1 MLKVKDIKIFFM
13 TIIATFIWLLPY
25 DLGQNYFW
33 IGQIGN
39 FAISMCFFIGMLC
52 KKKNRISIY
61 RQIYIWLFFFGMSTV
76 VSPLLNFVYADIIVQ
91 LVFTINLLGMFAF
104 FEIYIQKSYK
114 AVLLGSFIV
123 LLSYFLNDVH
133 LLKIKGIGDIWN
145 IPVYYTGGKFDVIYN
160 MVLLLFVISIGN
172 ILKTYVK
179 KKSTVYFC
187 IFISLLIAVIYC
199 FKFSCMTGLVGIVGG
214 FVTFIIIHTRVKETS
229 SIPYFTFFLICGGIV
244 LVIQMII
251 SISFIQN
258 IIVKIL
264 GRAATLTGRTNI
276 YGRALSVILDAP
288 LFGHGRSS
296 VYALTTIKY
305 SNLQNGILNIA
316 YLYGIIGLILLCM
329 VIYVFLQ
336 NVVNSRYRKII
347 IATFISFSICSIAEI
362 TYEYTEYYYFLGLA
376 FALASNSPL
385 KKNDEEKERGMI

>member
-25 DLGQNYFW
+25 DLGQNYFC

-145 IPVYYTGGKFDVIYN
+145 IPVYYTGGKFDVI
-160 MVLLLFVISIGN
+160 
-172 ILKTYVK
+172 
-179 KKSTVYFC
+179 
-187 IFISLLIAVIYC
+187 
-199 FKFSCMTGLVGIVGG
+199 SCP
-214 FVTFIIIHTRVKETS
+214 KE
-229 SIPYFTFFLICGGIV
+229 
-244 LVIQMII
+244 
-251 SISFIQN
+251 
-258 IIVKIL
+258 
-264 GRAATLTGRTNI
+264 A
-276 YGRALSVILDAP
+276 
-288 LFGHGRSS
+288 
-296 VYALTTIKY
+296 
-305 SNLQNGILNIA
+305 
-316 YLYGIIGLILLCM
+316 
-329 VIYVFLQ
+329 
-336 NVVNSRYRKII
+336 
-347 IATFISFSICSIAEI
+347 
-362 TYEYTEYYYFLGLA
+362 
-376 FALASNSPL
+376 
-385 KKNDEEKERGMI
+385 

>member
-1 MLKVKDIKIFFM
+1 MLKVKDIKVFFI

-25 DLGQNYFW
+25 DLGQKYFW

-39 FAISMCFFIGMLC
+39 FVISICFFIGMLC
-52 KKKNRISIY
+52 HKKNRLSIHKK
-61 RQIYIWLFFFGMSTV
+61 IYICLFFYGMSTV

-91 LVFTINLLGMFAF
+91 FVFTINLLGMFSF

-114 AVLLGSFIV
+114 AVLSGSVFV
-123 LLSYFLNDVH
+123 LLFYFFNDVYI
-133 LLKIKGIGDIWN
+133 LRIKGIGDIWN
-145 IPVYYTGGKFDVIYN
+145 IPIYYTGGKFDAIYN
-160 MVLLLFVISIGN
+160 MILLLFVISMGF
-172 ILKTYVK
+172 ILKIYVK
-179 KKSTVYFC
+179 KKSTAYFC
-187 IFISLLIAVIYC
+187 TFASLLIVIIYC

-214 FVTFIIIHTRVKETS
+214 LAAFIIIHTKVKETS
-229 SIPYFTFFLICGGIV
+229 SIPYFGAFLACGGIV

-276 YGRALSVILDAP
+276 YRKALGIILDAP

-316 YLYGIIGLILLCM
+316 YLYGIIGLILLCR

-385 KKNDEEKERGMI
+385 KKNDEEKERGML